1 MTYMSPTSAD
11 SDGQQ
16 NPEVSAACC
25 PPSYRPPANCCCPG
39 PQGPQ
44 GPQGCPGPQ
53 GPRGAVGPQG
63 PKGEPG
69 TMGPVGPIGPQ
80 GIMGPTG
87 PTGAT
92 GATGAGVAG
101 PTGATGSTGP
111 TGPTGATGAT
121 GAGIAGPT
129 GATGSTGP
137 TGPTGATGVLPY
149 PTSGNLYSITAQTL
163 APTGYYTPVSLTIS
177 TPYYINLESDGY
189 TVTVQKQGLYYI
201 TYSITPSTGANANA
215 NVAVLLPNG
224 GSVPTA
230 LLISNR
236 PMLTNNTSV
245 TAGFIA
251 TLAAGEQIFLGVW
264 SNETVTLPGN
274 AKRWANATLS
284 IVQVG

>member
-69 TMGPVGPIGPQ
+69 TIGPVGPIGPQ

-121 GAGIAGPT
+121 GAGV
-129 GATGSTGP
+129 
-137 TGPTGATGVLPY
+137 TGPTGATGALPY

-163 APTGYYTPVSLTIS
+163 APTGYYTPVSLTLS

>member
-39 PQGPQ
+39 PHGPQ

-69 TMGPVGPIGPQ
+69 TIGPVGPIGPQ

-111 TGPTGATGAT
+111 TGPTGATGA
-121 GAGIAGPT
+121 
-129 GATGSTGP
+129 
-137 TGPTGATGVLPY
+137 LPY

-163 APTGYYTPVSLTIS
+163 APTGYYTPVSLTLS